1 MKKVRSDRI
10 ELYGLA
16 PHNMPAGKLNSALLP
31 RRSLSADAQ
40 KLGEESRKGN
50 WPPDTLI
57 GGTQLNTQLNNDQL
71 KIGQKMGISRLTGRR
86 TSAMPIG

>member
-57 GGTQLNTQLNNDQL
+57 GGTQLNHDQL
-71 KIGQKMGISRLTGRR
+71 KIGQKMGISRLTGLR